1 VVAGTVSEKK
11 RYFAGV
17 MTGTSL
23 DGIDVAILE
32 IGSQVTLGH
41 VRPTLAL
48 AHFFS
53 RPMDRSLVD
62 ALMSLQSPSEN
73 ELHRAAL
80 IANSFSDSI
89 ARTVLEA
96 LTSHGIPRRAID
108 AIGVHGQ
115 TVRHQPQLGYSIQLN
130 TPARIA
136 EITGITVVSDF
147 RSRDI
152 AAGGQGAPLVPAFH
166 QAIFQS
172 ESEHRAVINIGGIAN
187 ISWLAQ
193 PTLGYD
199 TGPGNLLMDYWI
211 RRHQGH
217 DYDNNGLW
225 ASTGNLHMPLLHAM
239 LSDPFFSVEP
249 PRSTGRDLFSENWLN
264 NFLSQARFANLQAHD
279 VQATLLHL
287 TARSIALEIQR
298 LERSVVGGKK
308 RQCDRLLVCGG
319 GARNGHLLE
328 AIRHQLAAILE
339 RAIPVESTEFLG
351 WDPQVIEAAAFAW
364 LASRTLDGLTGNTPS
379 VTGAIGERVLGTIT
393 PA

>member
-1 VVAGTVSEKK
+1 MTPAAGQEKK

-32 IGSQVTLGH
+32 MGREVTLGH
-41 VRPTLAL
+41 IKPTLRV

-53 RPMDRSLVD
+53 RPIDRSLVD

-96 LTSHGIPRRAID
+96 LTRCGIPRRAID

-130 TPARIA
+130 SPARIT

-166 QAIFQS
+166 QAVF
-172 ESEHRAVINIGGIAN
+172 ESANEHRAVVNIGGIAN
-187 ISWLAQ
+187 VSWLTPQ
-193 PTLGYD
+193 TLGYD
-199 TGPGNLLMDYWI
+199 TGPGNLLLDYWVH
-211 RRHQGH
+211 RHHGL
-217 DYDNNGLW
+217 DYDDDGQW
-225 ASTGNLHMPLLHAM
+225 AATGRVQKSLLDAM
-239 LSDPFFSVEP
+239 LSDSFFSAEP
-249 PRSTGRDLFSENWLN
+249 PKSTGRDLFSEIWLN
-264 NFLSQARFANLQAHD
+264 AFLSQAAFATMQAHD
-279 VQATLLHL
+279 IQATLLHL

-298 LERSVVGGKK
+298 LERSAVVGPK
-308 RQCDRLLVCGG
+308 RRCDRLLVCGG
-319 GARNGHLLE
+319 GAKNSRLLE
-328 AIRHQLAAILE
+328 AIQHQLETLLE
-339 RAIPVESTEFLG
+339 RKIPVESTEVLG

-364 LASRTLDGLTGNTPS
+364 LASRTLDGLTGNMPS
-379 VTGAIGERVLGTIT
+379 VTGAIGERILGTIT